1 MDFLQINKFSEL
13 HDGSKII
20 FCKTDFIAQEFE
32 NIKNIKND
40 VTLITGNSDYAIT
53 DNIVA
58 KAPKNIKRWFA
69 QNAISNSGILIPL
82 PLGLENKTESL
93 RSGHGI
99 GYLER
104 VKEKERLLSRHSNE
118 NPTKKIYANFNIA
131 TNFGYRNALKN
142 FIKNSTIIDWE
153 ESNLSLENFFDKIL
167 DYEMTLCP
175 IGNGVDTH
183 RLWEVLYSNRIP
195 ITIKVGDFKIYELY
209 EDLPIIILQNLEE
222 LNDLNLI
229 QKHYDV
235 AKQKIWDKE
244 MLNYKWWKNKILNE
258 Y

>member
-13 HDGSKII
+13 HDGLKII

-183 RLWEVLYSNRIP
+183 RLWEVLYCNRIP